1 VTTLIRIHSAENVA
15 RPVEGRAIEA
25 MPILVV
31 HAHSSCNCRCV
42 MCDIWKDREGRS
54 VREDALR
61 AQIESIRALGVRW
74 VVFSG
79 GEPLMNTDLPA
90 LCAMLRKENIRLT
103 LLTTGLL
110 LEKRAEQVA
119 QGFDEIIV
127 SLDGP
132 REIHDRIRRVPGG
145 FELIRRGIAAVRR
158 VRPEMRISARSTV
171 QKANH
176 ANLCE
181 TVMAAL
187 SLDLNGVSFLPADLT
202 SEAFNRENGW
212 SEARQGEVGLSAE
225 EAEMLSFEVDTLI
238 SEFADEIR
246 TGFVAESPE
255 KLRRIVGHFRAHLR
269 LEPDVAPMCNA
280 PWVSAVVET
289 DGNVRPCFFHEA
301 IGNLRE
307 GTLQQVVNSQKAR
320 AFRAQLN
327 VAENPIC
334 RRCVCSLNYRP

>member
-1 VTTLIRIHSAENVA
+1 M
-15 RPVEGRAIEA
+15 EA
-25 MPILVV
+25 LPILVV

-42 MCDIWKDREGRS
+42 MCDIWKDREGKS
-54 VREDALR
+54 VSEETLG
-61 AQIESIRALGVRW
+61 AQLESIRKLGVRW

-79 GEPLMNTDLPA
+79 GEPLMNKDLPA

-110 LEKRAEQVA
+110 LEKRAEHVA

-145 FELIRRGIAAVRR
+145 FELIRRGIGSVRR
-158 VRPEMRISARSTV
+158 MRPEMRISARSTV

-176 ANLCE
+176 AHLCE
-181 TVMAAL
+181 TVMAAQ
-187 SLDLNGVSFLPADLT
+187 SLELNGISFLAADLT
-202 SEAFNRENGW
+202 SEAFNRDNSW
-212 SEARQGEVGLSAE
+212 SEARQSEVGLSPE
-225 EAEMLSFEVDTLI
+225 EVDMLSFEVDTLI

-255 KLRRIVGHFRAHLR
+255 KLRRIVKHFRAHLR

-280 PWVSAVVET
+280 PWVSAVLET

-307 GTLQQVVNSQKAR
+307 GNLEQVLNSKKAR
-320 AFRAQLN
+320 AFRADLN

-334 RRCVCSLNYRP
+334 RRCVCSLNYRT